1 MDKAYTY
8 ADFITES
15 MNYQHSQEYY
25 GFMKEMAEIELM
37 ESYLT
42 TQQFLLEEATEY
54 SFTEGYLV
62 ETGDAE
68 PVKTK
73 LGEKVKNI
81 LKKIWEG
88 LKKAWSVFIN
98 FMKSIPGK
106 VKGLFDK
113 MTKAKAVVNLL
124 FVAKTAND
132 DPKGFGRIFNKF
144 GDFIEVPS
152 FYSGWDI
159 LVIDDTPRLRDGG
172 KDGGLVSSNLNVGF
186 NLKQF
191 ARVSSILAGLLNGEK
206 THPVSVDVCFKFSS
220 DRYSYFD
227 EKASKPGFIQY
238 SAIYN
243 AASTM
248 IDEMS
253 KLGTGDHDLKS
264 LYSVITDDFTDTT
277 SDATE
282 VWVNIGGT
290 WGSKDDVV
298 ALDQEFNKA
307 IDSVGDKLEDG
318 SIQIDSEELK
328 YFNEINRALTWAFSE
343 YMIATN
349 HAMKLIADIA
359 KFSGKVKAEYEAD
372 QNNTAENDAE

>member
-25 GFMKEMAEIELM
+25 GIMKEMAEIELM
-37 ESYLT
+37 SSYLAS
-42 TQQFLLEEATEY
+42 QQFLLEEATEY

-62 ETGDAE
+62 EAGDTDQ
-68 PVKTK
+68 VKTK
-73 LGEKVKNI
+73 LSEKVKNL

-98 FMKSIPGK
+98 FIKSIPSK
-106 VKGLFDK
+106 VKDLFGK
-113 MTKAKAVVNLL
+113 MYKAKAVVNLL
-124 FVAKTAND
+124 FIAKTAND
-132 DPKGFGRIFNKF
+132 DPKGLGRLFKDF
-144 GDFIEVPS
+144 GDMIEVPY
-152 FYSGWDI
+152 FYEGWDI
-159 LVIDDTPRLRDGG
+159 LVIDSEYRLQDGG
-172 KDGGLVSSNLNVGF
+172 KDGGLISSNLNVGF

-191 ARVSSILAGLLNGEK
+191 ARVSTILGGLLNGEK
-206 THPVSVDVCFKFSS
+206 TKPTPVDICFKFSP

-227 EKASKPGFIQY
+227 DKAAKAAFIRFH
-238 SAIYN
+238 SIHEAV
-243 AASTM
+243 SSMVDTM
-248 IDEMS
+248 P
-253 KLGTGDHDLKS
+253 KLGSGEANLEK
-264 LYSVITDDFTDTT
+264 LYNHITNIFTDTS

-290 WGSKDDVV
+290 WGSKDDV
-298 ALDQEFNKA
+298 ATLDQEFNKA
-307 IDSVGDKLEDG
+307 IEAIDAKFNDG
-318 SIQIDSEELK
+318 SLQLDSEELK
-328 YFNEINRALTWAFSE
+328 YFNEINHALTWVFSE

-372 QNNTAENDAE
+372 QNNNAE